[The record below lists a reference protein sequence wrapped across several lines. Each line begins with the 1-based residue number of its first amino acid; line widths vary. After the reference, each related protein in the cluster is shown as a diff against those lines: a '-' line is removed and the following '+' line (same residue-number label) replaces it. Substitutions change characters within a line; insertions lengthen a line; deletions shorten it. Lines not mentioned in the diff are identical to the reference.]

1 MKNKDEDQ
9 DWMDALAGKPSP
21 DADPEITRRATL
33 LRQTIQRHNTTFEPS
48 EFDTETSLQKLKFRV
63 RREGLSGDV
72 QRPSMSKNLFQF
84 AMAASVVLVVGLMM
98 RNFLP
103 QESPQNEAEIMR
115 GMGDRQIVLV
125 AEPEIRLKQLTT
137 ELDHLGIK
145 YQVERKEAKI
155 ILNIQGIDPTK
166 DDVASFLERNLI
178 TPPVGMEVL
187 LDIRPLAKP

>member
-72 QRPSMSKNLFQF
+72 QRPNMSKNLFQF
-84 AMAASVVLVVGLMM
+84 AMAASIVLVVGLMM

-103 QESPQNEAEIMR
+103 QESPQTEAEIMR
-115 GMGDRQIVLV
+115 SMGDRQIVLV

-137 ELDHLGIK
+137 ELDQLGIK

-155 ILNIQGIDPTK
+155 ILKIQGVDPAK
-166 DDVASFLERNLI
+166 DDVASFLERNHI
-178 TPPVGMEVL
+178 TPPVGMDVL
-187 LDIRPLAKP
+187 LDIRPLVKP

>member
-72 QRPSMSKNLFQF
+72 QRPNMSKNLFQF

>member
-1 MKNKDEDQ
+1 
-9 DWMDALAGKPSP
+9 
-21 DADPEITRRATL
+21 

>member
-21 DADPEITRRATL
+21 VADPEITRRATL

-72 QRPSMSKNLFQF
+72 QRPSMTKHLFQF

-178 TPPVGMEVL
+178 TQPVGMEVL

>member
-33 LRQTIQRHNTTFEPS
+33 LRQAIQRHNTTFEPS

-63 RREGLSGDV
+63 RREGLSGEV
-72 QRPSMSKNLFQF
+72 QRPSMTKHLFQF

-166 DDVASFLERNLI
+166 DDVASFLKRNHI
-178 TPPVGMEVL
+178 TPPVGMDIE
-187 LDIRPLAKP
+187 LDIRLMVKP

>member
-9 DWMDALAGKPSP
+9 DWMDALAGKLSP

-72 QRPSMSKNLFQF
+72 QRPNMSKNLFQF
-84 AMAASVVLVVGLMM
+84 AMAASIVLVVGLMM

-103 QESPQNEAEIMR
+103 QESPQTEAEIMR
-115 GMGDRQIVLV
+115 SMGDRQIVLV

-137 ELDHLGIK
+137 ELDQLGIK

-155 ILNIQGIDPTK
+155 ILKIQGVDPAK
-166 DDVASFLERNLI
+166 DDVASFLERNHI
-178 TPPVGMEVL
+178 TPPVGMDVL
-187 LDIRPLAKP
+187 LDIRPLVKP